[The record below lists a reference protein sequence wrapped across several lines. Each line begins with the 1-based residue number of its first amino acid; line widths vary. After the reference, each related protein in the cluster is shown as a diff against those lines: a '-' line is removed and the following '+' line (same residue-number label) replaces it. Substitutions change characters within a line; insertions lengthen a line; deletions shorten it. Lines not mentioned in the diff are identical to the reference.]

1 MKNSLRISTTLCGA
15 GVLAFMVTPAF
26 ADPPAER
33 SEVASVEEG
42 KTEVASVDETSPP
55 LSNDPSQP
63 PAVLRAESDI
73 GANSASQS
81 PASNREPRL
90 GGHVGVATPFVTISS
105 ETTTIADQFTLLHPI
120 GISVKFDKV
129 TVDFETVVV
138 NPIEPSGQVGFI
150 VDPGV
155 IYNFGPAAAGLRF
168 AWQQAES
175 NFGIIPLVNKGIMN
189 VGEATW
195 FVEAAFPTF
204 YSDSTVQF
212 NMVLHSGVG
221 F

>member
-1 MKNSLRISTTLCGA
+1 M
-15 GVLAFMVTPAF
+15 
-26 ADPPAER
+26 
-33 SEVASVEEG
+33 ASVEES
-42 KTEVASVDETSPP
+42 TAPQLQREEATSQPGSYSAEP
-55 LSNDPSQP
+55 DNGSNAAAPSQT
-63 PAVLRAESDI
+63 
-73 GANSASQS
+73 
-81 PASNREPRL
+81 SNREPRL
-90 GGHVGVATPFVTISS
+90 GGHVGIATPFVTLSS

-138 NPIEPSGQVGFI
+138 NPIEPSGNVGLVI
-150 VDPGV
+150 DPGV
-155 IYNFGPAAAGLRF
+155 VYNFGPFAAGLRL

-175 NFGIIPLVNKGIMN
+175 NFGLIPLINKGI
-189 VGEATW
+189 VDFGEATW

-204 YSDSTVQF
+204 YSDSTVAL